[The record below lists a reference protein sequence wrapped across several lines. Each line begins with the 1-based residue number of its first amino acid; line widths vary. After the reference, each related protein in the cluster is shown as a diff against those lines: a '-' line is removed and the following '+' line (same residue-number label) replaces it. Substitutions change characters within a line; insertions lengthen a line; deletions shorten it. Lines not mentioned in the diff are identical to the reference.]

1 MTPIPDRFEVTKQAE
16 FKEAAP
22 NVVSALNS
30 LPSDINFTITSTKRS
45 IGNTENKSGT
55 HPIGQAIDLRDNEE
69 SLKFWNWLDTKD
81 GSKWKS
87 DNNVSI
93 LKEDDHYHVEFNH
106 GNKKETTVNKVEVQ
120 NPKEVEPKKE
130 EIKKAEST
138 VRKINLPIV
147 KNVDRGKV
155 KPATT
160 TTTVVNTKNN
170 VEAKSVDNSTSAY
183 MPKPVVKTEVKP
195 APNIKTDAKPEV
207 KNVETEKP
215 KASVK
220 ATPKV
225 NAKLPTL
232 KNNEDKES
240 QIKTFDKTLQQLYYQ
255 LGDPSVK
262 DKTKVKSDFE
272 AVVKTRQKLIDEIN
286 LKGSDIGF
294 VDKLINNLPKNG
306 IISSTAFNKYGISDE
321 LQVRDSGLPKFETF
335 AEKKSKDE
343 EVEKTSK
350 KYEDLTTDSS
360 SPYLKFRYSASNSNP
375 VKVNTYSSRGDRKER
390 GVKEIKGKGVLMH
403 FLDENPMTGWQHEN
417 TMNFKK
423 RQEKDDYVGVLIKNK
438 DGEFVNYV
446 QKKYVKPKDK
456 TFLVRQMKFDDIDFN
471 KKIKDDNFGGHT
483 YWGRKS
489 KANNDPA
496 IPVSSGA
503 NPNIYDKTSG
513 QSVVFIFKYKG
524 DTRYVHFS
532 NSPNA
537 IIEEGNRIKKY
548 YKLKENELIVGLG
561 DAGSFSASV
570 KGDNNVVTN
579 KNLMDNYYN
588 GSESTGAGMTFE

>member
-93 LKEDDHYHVEFNH
+93 LKEDDHYHVEFNN
-106 GNKKETTVNKVEVQ
+106 GNKKQPIVNKIEAQ
-120 NPKEVEPKKE
+120 KPKEEEPKKE
-130 EIKKAEST
+130 EVKKAEST
-138 VRKINLPIV
+138 VRKISLPVV
-147 KNVDRGKV
+147 KDVNRPIPKAESTTVVKKEDNTKV
-155 KPATT
+155 KP
-160 TTTVVNTKNN
+160 
-170 VEAKSVDNSTSAY
+170 VDNSTSAY
-183 MPKPVVKTEVKP
+183 MPRPEIKPKVKTEVK
-195 APNIKTDAKPEV
+195 
-207 KNVETEKP
+207 NVEAEKP
-215 KASVK
+215 KALVK
-220 ATPKV
+220 AAPKAAPKV
-225 NAKLPTL
+225 NAKLPIL
-232 KNNEDKES
+232 KKDEDKET

-255 LGDPSVK
+255 LGDPSIK

-272 AVVKTRQKLIDEIN
+272 SVVKTRQKLIDEIN
-286 LKGSDIGF
+286 LKGADIG
-294 VDKLINNLPKNG
+294 VLDRLANNILPKNG
-306 IISSTAFNKYGISDE
+306 VLTSTALNKMGWTDE
-321 LQVRDSGLPKFETF
+321 LQKRDSGLPKFETF

-390 GVKEIKGKGVLMH
+390 GVKEIKGSGALMH
-403 FLDENPMTGWQHEN
+403 FLDENPMTGWQHDN
-417 TMNFKK
+417 TKSFRRNQKP
-423 RQEKDDYVGVLIKNK
+423 EDYVGVLVKNK
-438 DGEFVNYV
+438 DGEFV
-446 QKKYVKPKDK
+446 KYVPKKDIKSGDK
-456 TFLVRQMKFDDIDFN
+456 TFLVRQVKFDNIDFN
-471 KKIKDDNFGGHT
+471 RKVDDDNFGGHT
-483 YWGRKS
+483 YWGIKGGGE
-489 KANNDPA
+489 KDYAL
-496 IPVSSGA
+496 PVSSGA
-503 NPNIYDKTSG
+503 NPNVYDKTSG

-524 DTRYVHFS
+524 DTRYIHFA

-548 YKLKENELIVGLG
+548 YKLKDNELILGLG

-570 KGDNNVVTN
+570 KGEKGVVTN